1 MEAYRPGYAF
11 WQHVFTVADGAIAFG
26 SATDGHLLAV
36 FPRNGDWAD
45 ETHWIDSS
53 LTRTLDGRKLPANL
67 DDRRDLVAGLLQ
79 EAVGPVMHNPTRG
92 LFVLPNAHQYGGFIG
107 EWARI
112 YERFGVPAELGLAQA
127 LVESGLSGTRRSEA
141 RAVGFCQFLESN
153 MRRLNKL
160 APYVIEGRNQTAQAP
175 YCAAYLSIL
184 ATKYGS
190 FIPALSDHH
199 SGGTNVGRT
208 LINGE
213 RLGGSDV
220 RAQYFGGSQLARDL
234 RQIDLYGYRDIYRT
248 YGPRSYS
255 YAEMV
260 FGNMTNVRQIMESR
274 PQETIHAMRTTR
286 ALRLTEIA
294 QRTRLSADE
303 IRRYNPALVKQVPA
317 RATLYLPVH
326 VKDFGADVA
335 FWRRPAGAAYAAVLA
350 DFFKLESG
358 AELWD
363 DRRFEVVLRE
373 FQRRFRATNSEEGTF
388 MAIML
393 GYVMDDAYSSRR
405 GAILAEFRA
414 SDDVRRLF
422 DRAVQVREAQS
433 APADGG
439 CKSTD
444 DVQLASGRGPCAD

>member
-1 MEAYRPGYAF
+1 MSRVLVPILAALVLAGPRVVAQDAAPSTQDAPLTRFELDVRSLERHRPGFPF
-11 WQHVFTVADGAIAFG
+11 WQHIFTIPDGAIAFG
-26 SATDGHLLAV
+26 SATDGRLLAV
-36 FPRNGDWAD
+36 FPTKSDWT
-45 ETHWIDSS
+45 EQVLWIDPAAEA
-53 LTRTLDGRKLPANL
+53 LLAGQQLPANL
-67 DDRRDLVAGLLQ
+67 DDRRDRVAEILE
-79 EAVGPVMHNPTRG
+79 EALGPVLHNPTRG
-92 LFVLPNAHQYGGFIG
+92 LFVSPNAREYGGFLE
-107 EWARI
+107 EWSRI
-112 YERFGVPAELGLAQA
+112 YERFGVPADLGLAQA
-127 LVESGLSGTRRSEA
+127 LVESGLSGTKRSES

-199 SGGTNVGRT
+199 SGATNVGRT

-317 RATLYLPVH
+317 RATLYL
-326 VKDFGADVA
+326 
-335 FWRRPAGAAYAAVLA
+335 
-350 DFFKLESG
+350 
-358 AELWD
+358 
-363 DRRFEVVLRE
+363 DR
-373 FQRRFRATNSEEGTF
+373 
-388 MAIML
+388 
-393 GYVMDDAYSSRR
+393 
-405 GAILAEFRA
+405 
-414 SDDVRRLF
+414 
-422 DRAVQVREAQS
+422 
-433 APADGG
+433 
-439 CKSTD
+439 KSTR
-444 DVQLASGRGPCAD
+444 LN